1 MDIIPS
7 RRSVASP
14 YRSLLAILEKRLF
27 VPDIN
32 PSYYHTLG
40 LALSVLYLYTRT
52 PWLKVAIVVLVL
64 WADWLDGATARRYNR
79 GSRAGYI
86 IDVVTDRVSE
96 AFIFSAESD
105 TTIGQIFFLLWLL
118 NLIFA
123 FYSVHSN
130 KHSSLPLR
138 FVYLVI
144 LIIRGWGCTDRV

>member
-1 MDIIPS
+1 MDIVPS
-7 RRSVASP
+7 RLPLASP
-14 YRSLLAILEKRLF
+14 YRSLLTLLEKRIFL
-27 VPDIN
+27 PDIN
-32 PSYYHTLG
+32 LSYYHTLG
-40 LALSVLYLYTRT
+40 IVLSVLYLYTRT

-64 WADWLDGATARRYNR
+64 GADWLDGATARRYNR
-79 GSRAGYI
+79 GSRAGYM

-105 TTIGQIFFLLWLL
+105 TTIGQIFFLLWLV
-118 NLIFA
+118 NLILA

-144 LIIRGWGCTDRV
+144 LIARR